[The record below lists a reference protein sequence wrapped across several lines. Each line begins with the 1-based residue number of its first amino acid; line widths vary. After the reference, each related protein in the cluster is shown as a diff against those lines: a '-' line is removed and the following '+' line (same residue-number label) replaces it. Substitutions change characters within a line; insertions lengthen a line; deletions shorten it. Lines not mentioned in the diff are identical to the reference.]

1 MSHFILLY
9 FFLSILGC
17 FSLGFFCL
25 FCIVFGA
32 QELLFFILCVWVYTI
47 FWQRQKQN
55 SYGGAIA
62 LRQRLTVL
70 HGILFLLVR
79 LKYCT

>member
-1 MSHFILLY
+1 MFNFILLY
-9 FFLSILGC
+9 FFSFNLGL

-32 QELLFFILCVWVYTI
+32 QELLFFILCVWAYTI

-70 HGILFLLVR
+70 HGISFLLVR
-79 LKYCT
+79 SKYCT